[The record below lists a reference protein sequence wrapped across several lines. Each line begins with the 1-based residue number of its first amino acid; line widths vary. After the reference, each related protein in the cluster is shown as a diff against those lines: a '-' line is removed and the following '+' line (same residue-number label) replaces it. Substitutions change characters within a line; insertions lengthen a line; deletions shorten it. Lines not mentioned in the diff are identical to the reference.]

1 MRLLVNI
8 ILFAAAACFLPLAV
22 VRADGSAQ
30 DSADDGAPAPV
41 DGKFF
46 DQVFEGW
53 KQLLDA
59 YGRGYAVKIDVQL
72 PESKESLNYDF
83 YYHRVYQLFRSHDVS
98 YSSLV
103 GVNNEYRFSLML
115 NRKGKYKLDGFGRGK
130 PEDPGPIAGHWFL
143 PGCNLLFGKISIERL
158 VRDPTFKI
166 AWTADTTDPDSGEK
180 IKAIA
185 FEADFV
191 DPKSNRNR
199 IHHGRI
205 LFLPDS
211 YWLIKEYV
219 IQYDLNNVPSQ
230 RFVADGKFS
239 YQTVDGLPFA
249 DKCEEHVSLEADPDN
264 PLVTAIAQT
273 TDVERRE
280 PVAEQFFPKYYGV
293 SVPFLLTK
301 KGDMLILA
309 EVLVIVVLLGWRV
322 YKMFRR
328 RFSRENRSAED
339 SSSETA

>member
-1 MRLLVNI
+1 MRLLVNFC
-8 ILFAAAACFLPLAV
+8 LAAAAACCLSFA
-22 VRADGSAQ
+22 AAGAAG
-30 DSADDGAPAPV
+30 ADDGAAGGASAPV
-41 DGKFF
+41 DGTFF

-53 KQLLDA
+53 KQLIEA

-72 PESKESLNYDF
+72 PKSRQSIQYDF
-83 YYHRVYQLFRSHDVS
+83 YYHRVYQLYRSYDGPRS
-98 YSSLV
+98 FIA
-103 GVNNEYRFSLML
+103 GVNNEYRFYLIL
-115 NRKGKYKLDGFGRGK
+115 NRKGKYKLYGFGRENL
-130 PEDPGPIAGHWFL
+130 EDTEPFAGHWFL
-143 PGCNLLFGKISIERL
+143 PGCNLELGKISIERL

-301 KGDMLILA
+301 KGHMLILA